1 MITDFKI
8 FENNDISDCQK
19 YQRLLDIVN
28 YNRNNILSKFKK
40 YKKEGNSFNVKCEK
54 YRNRFNE
61 KWEETQNI
69 LFHIISLNDYTLIK
83 YLIDNGID
91 INTRY
96 KNKNVLY
103 AAINQLF
110 TTHLSDTKIIELLI
124 KSGIDLNTP
133 DDDLMTPLIYM
144 SIFYI
149 DKNEFSDDFDFNKIF
164 NIYKLMFKYGA
175 DPNIKDINNLTFI
188 DYLKNI
194 VNESDETYYENEII
208 LNKLLLLPQ
217 IQKAIK
223 RNKFNL

>member
-28 YNRNNILSKFKK
+28 YNRNTILSKFKK
-40 YKKEGNSFNVKCEK
+40 YKKEGNSFNVCEK
-54 YRNRFNE
+54 S
-61 KWEETQNI
+61 QNI

-91 INTRY
+91 INNRY

-149 DKNEFSDDFDFNKIF
+149 DRGEFSDDFDFNKIF

-175 DPNIKDINNLTFI
+175 DINIKDINNFTFI
-188 DYLKNI
+188 DHLKNI
-194 VNESDETYYENEII
+194 VKESDETYYENENI
-208 LNKLLLLPQ
+208 LNKLLLVPQ
-217 IQKAIK
+217 IQKAVKI
-223 RNKFNL
+223 RKFNL